1 MDNLEDPLEVR
12 ALNFFCF
19 SNTGFISTAHN
30 ITQIFKWPIYCVQH

>member
-19 SNTGFISTAHN
+19 SNTGFISTAH